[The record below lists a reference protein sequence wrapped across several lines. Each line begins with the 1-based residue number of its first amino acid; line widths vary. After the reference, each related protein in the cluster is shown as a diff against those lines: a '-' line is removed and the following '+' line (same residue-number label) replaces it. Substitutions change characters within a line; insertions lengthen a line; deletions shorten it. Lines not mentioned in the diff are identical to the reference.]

1 MYQKVAKR
9 ALDFLFALMILIFS
23 SPLLLIIAIAIKF
36 DSKGPV
42 IFKQKRL
49 GKNGK
54 EFCIYK
60 FRTMVVNAEL
70 GGVYSDNKDPRVT
83 RVGNILRKTSLDEIP
98 QAFNVLKGNMS
109 FIGPRPP
116 LTYHPWKLEEYTD
129 FQRRMFEERPG
140 ITGWAQINGRKAVE
154 WNRRI
159 ELNVWYI
166 DNISFSL
173 DAKIFFKTVFKV
185 LRNDDNE
192 NIGES
197 VEKKVIYTDI
207 ESKEQETVNK

>member
-9 ALDFLFALMILIFS
+9 ALDFLFALIILIFS
-23 SPLLLIIAIAIKF
+23 SPLLLIIAVAIKF

-98 QAFNVLKGNMS
+98 QAFNVLKGDMS

-159 ELNVWYI
+159 ELNVWYV
-166 DNISFSL
+166 DNISFVL
-173 DAKIFFKTVFKV
+173 DVKIFFKTIFKV
-185 LRNDDNE
+185 LKNADNE
-192 NIGES
+192 NIGDS
-197 VEKKVIYTDI
+197 VEKKEICAED
-207 ESKEQETVNK
+207 ESKDQEAVNK